1 MNVCARTS
9 QCENLQAQNR
19 ENRLAS
25 DGSSLASRVLFW
37 CLSQEENQEDDGK
50 KGKKKKFKV
59 METIKEETLSAL
71 RAFLTIRE
79 ENET

>member
-9 QCENLQAQNR
+9 QSENLHTQNR
-19 ENRLAS
+19 EYRLVL
-25 DGSSLASRVLFW
+25 DGSFLATGVLFW

>member
-1 MNVCARTS
+1 MSVHG
-9 QCENLQAQNR
+9 R
-19 ENRLAS
+19 ENRLAL
-25 DGSSLASRVLFW
+25 DGSSLASRVLFC